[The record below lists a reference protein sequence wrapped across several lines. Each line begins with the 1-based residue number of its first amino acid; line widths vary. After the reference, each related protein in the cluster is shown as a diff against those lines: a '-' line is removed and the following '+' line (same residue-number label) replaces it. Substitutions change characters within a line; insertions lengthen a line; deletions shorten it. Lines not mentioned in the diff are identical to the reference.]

1 MCAILA
7 IARPLLAYKTM
18 SYYNERIYDSDDDY
32 LGCQDCTPVAKCKW
46 CQDRSDKEKAAVKK
60 EADRYAEWNK
70 EYIRSKVFYEMSNLR
85 ITRLNLINA
94 GLNADV
100 ILMRELLAK
109 QAAAQN
115 AEESIDHLRVLFG
128 YLLTVPEF
136 LAMSP
141 KVSAALRAR
150 IADLSVDPRAALLL
164 PLMEALET
172 VLG

>member
-1 MCAILA
+1 
-7 IARPLLAYKTM
+7 
-18 SYYNERIYDSDDDY
+18 
-32 LGCQDCTPVAKCKW
+32 
-46 CQDRSDKEKAAVKK
+46 
-60 EADRYAEWNK
+60 
-70 EYIRSKVFYEMSNLR
+70 MSNLR

-136 LAMSP
+136 LATSP